1 MADYNS
7 AFTGAQ
13 IDDAVGKVE
22 NNNIPAAGVKFTDGQ
37 TFQQK
42 YDSGALTGPK
52 GDKGDTGAQGP
63 QGIQGETGPQG
74 PKGDTGAQGPKGDT
88 GAQGAQ
94 GPAGADGKSAYQ
106 SAVSGGY
113 SGSET
118 QFNSALG
125 TMSGAPFLPLAGGTL
140 TGNLTGQY
148 ITGTWLQGTA
158 SNHLSTAATKICVQ
172 DASGWIYHRT
182 ADEILNDISA
192 GWTLAQSTS
201 QINIYRYGNMYEA
214 YTNTNLTITIDPYS
228 SSSDNFFGDGAY
240 SALNVLQL
248 NGISTS
254 NLNSTNNT
262 TFVGMYYMPGDIDD
276 RVDKLVIVQSE
287 LSTSTK
293 RLCAIVAAN
302 SYSSYSITIPTGTL
316 VGKWIKM

>member
-37 TFQQK
+37 SFQQK

-63 QGIQGETGPQG
+63 QGIQGETGLQGPKGDTGAQGPKGDTGAQG

-113 SGSET
+113 TGSES
-118 QFNSALG
+118 QFNAALK
-125 TMSGAPFLPLAGGTL
+125 TLDGAPFAPVASPTF
-140 TGNLTGQY
+140 
-148 ITGTWLQGTA
+148 TGTPKAPA
-158 SNHLSTAATKICVQ
+158 SATDYSTARLRNIRAGTS
-172 DASGWIYHRT
+172 DLT
-182 ADEILNDISA
+182 AGS
-192 GWTLAQSTS
+192 ST
-201 QINIYRYGNMYEA
+201 
-214 YTNTNLTITIDPYS
+214 
-228 SSSDNFFGDGAY
+228 
-240 SALNVLQL
+240 
-248 NGISTS
+248 
-254 NLNSTNNT
+254 LNS
-262 TFVGMYYMPGDIDD
+262 GEIY
-276 RVDKLVIVQSE
+276 LVYE
-287 LSTSTK
+287 
-293 RLCAIVAAN
+293 
-302 SYSSYSITIPTGTL
+302 
-316 VGKWIKM
+316 